1 MVCREYADLP
11 APGKAK
17 VRRVWSC
24 ERREGVYSAAM
35 STEAKQLLELIR
47 KLPAE
52 RVREVVDFA
61 EFLLAKSA
69 ARTGNGAAKGGQ
81 SWRRYIGGVKH
92 GMLASGIDDEL
103 YGRPVR

>member
-1 MVCREYADLP
+1 
-11 APGKAK
+11 
-17 VRRVWSC
+17 
-24 ERREGVYSAAM
+24 M
-35 STEAKQLLELIR
+35 STEAKQLLELSR

-61 EFLLAKSA
+61 EFLLAKSS
-69 ARTGNGAAKGGQ
+69 ARAGHGPAKGGR

-92 GMLASGIDDEL
+92 GALASGIDDEL